1 MTCFTTSLHDMSL
14 ATSVCLVQEF
24 SMAVAST
31 LMLRVSYKEI
41 YGRLSGV
48 CLYKGLLTHTKICC
62 QTAITLTFKKTSFNV
77 KFKQKEN
84 ANGSQAAEALLCT
97 RSLQHIQLFSDS
109 ISLLNFPLLMRLNST
124 NSNDPFLCMKL
135 LHISCL
141 LLFPF

>member
-48 CLYKGLLTHTKICC
+48 CLYKGLLTHTNICC
-62 QTAITLTFKKTSFNV
+62 QASITLTLKKTSFNV

-109 ISLLNFPLLMRLNST
+109 ISLLNFPLLMRRLNST
-124 NSNDPFLCMKL
+124 NPNDQFLCM
-135 LHISCL
+135 
-141 LLFPF
+141 

>member
-31 LMLRVSYKEI
+31 LMRVSYKEI

-62 QTAITLTFKKTSFNV
+62 QTANSLTLKKISFNV

-97 RSLQHIQLFSDS
+97 RFLQHIKFSDS

-124 NSNDPFLCMKL
+124 NPNDPFLCM
-135 LHISCL
+135 
-141 LLFPF
+141 